1 MKHDKLWQFLVV
13 FTIVSVLVVNYLS
26 TAVPFGGQTNAAVSD
41 KYHTY
46 FTPAGYAFSIWGIIY
61 LGLLA
66 FAFYQ
71 ATPAQRNN
79 PRFRTIRPWVVINGV
94 LNCIWLPLFQNELF
108 SASVA
113 VILGMLFTLL
123 MITEGLQINKKP
135 VSGTETWLS
144 RIPFSIYF
152 GWVTVATIANASVW
166 LKATSFE
173 AYGLEEP
180 TWSVIMI
187 IIGLF
192 VGAFVFNRYR
202 NVAYILVFT
211 WAYTAIAVAQTDAY
225 YVQVMAGACAI
236 GAVLLA
242 ILGLISRKTPAYS

>member
-1 MKHDKLWQFLVV
+1 MKNDKLWQFLVV
-13 FTIVSVLVVNYLS
+13 LSIISVLVVNYLS
-26 TAVPFGGQTNAAVSD
+26 TAVPFGGQTNATVSD

-46 FTPAGYAFSIWGIIY
+46 FTPAGYAFSIWGLIY

-66 FAFYQ
+66 FAVYQ
-71 ATPAQRNN
+71 AFPSQRENY
-79 PRFRTIRPWVVINGV
+79 RFREIRPWVVANGV

-113 VILGMLFTLL
+113 VILGMVFTLML
-123 MITEGLQINKKP
+123 IMEGLQVNRKP
-135 VSGTETWLS
+135 VSVTETGLS
-144 RIPFSIYF
+144 RIPFSLYF
-152 GWVTVATIANASVW
+152 GWITVATIANAAVW
-166 LKATSFE
+166 LKATGFGGYNL
-173 AYGLEEP
+173 AEP

-202 NVAYILVFT
+202 SVAYILVFT
-211 WAYTAIAVAQTDAY
+211 WAYTAIAVEQSDY
-225 YVQVMAGACAI
+225 YVQVVAGAGAI

-242 ILGLISRKTPAYS
+242 IAGVISRKTPAYT